1 MTVNIFHHGFTFV
14 LTSPSV
20 LSYFRTHHWIGFS
33 FDFCNA
39 STLVYLST
47 PWLAAIRKSYICRG
61 MKRPLQQLK
70 WIHSSEPP
78 FYWTEYNM
86 QWAPIPLHWTEYNMR
101 CACLP
106 HTLTDKWQLHWSRF
120 ALAESWCLV
129 NRQTGAL
136 AFKDICY
143 TISVFRQIWLTVYGS
158 GNAIMVQLF
167 KRFKAL
173 PAMASDRQLMLI
185 AKVDIAQKVKV
196 RSNVGL
202 PRKYISFLF

>member
-86 QWAPIPLHWTEYNMR
+86 QCPPIPLDWVKYAMCMLATYFDRQVTVALIAVLHSPSP
-101 CACLP
+101 AVL
-106 HTLTDKWQLHWSRF
+106 LTDRPVHWLSKTSVTPSAYFGKSDWQSM
-120 ALAESWCLV
+120 AV
-129 NRQTGAL
+129 
-136 AFKDICY
+136 
-143 TISVFRQIWLTVYGS
+143 
-158 GNAIMVQLF
+158 
-167 KRFKAL
+167 
-173 PAMASDRQLMLI
+173 AMQ
-185 AKVDIAQKVKV
+185 
-196 RSNVGL
+196 
-202 PRKYISFLF
+202 

>member
-1 MTVNIFHHGFTFV
+1 MSPHSIGLSKICNVHACYI
-14 LTSPSV
+14 LWPTSDSC
-20 LSYFRTHHWIGFS
+20 I
-33 FDFCNA
+33 D
-39 STLVYLST
+39 
-47 PWLAAIRKSYICRG
+47 RG
-61 MKRPLQQLK
+61 
-70 WIHSSEPP
+70 
-78 FYWTEYNM
+78 
-86 QWAPIPLHWTEYNMR
+86 
-101 CACLP
+101 
-106 HTLTDKWQLHWSRF
+106 F

-202 PRKYISFLF
+202 PRKYIVSCSNIPPWMCSVMFNQFWGLVQLIWGHCGNQNKI

>member
-61 MKRPLQQLK
+61 MKGPLQQLK
-70 WIHSSEPP
+70 WIHWTE

-86 QWAPIPLHWTEYNMR
+86 QWAPIPLEYNMQ
-101 CACLP
+101 CACLL
-106 HTLTDKWQLHWSRF
+106 HTLTDKWQLHWLQFCIRR
-120 ALAESWCLV
+120 CLV

-136 AFKDICY
+136 AFIDICY
-143 TISVFRQIWLTVYGS
+143 TTSRPLWCISANLTDS
-158 GNAIMVQLF
+158 LWQCT
-167 KRFKAL
+167 RF
-173 PAMASDRQLMLI
+173 QW
-185 AKVDIAQKVKV
+185 QWQWFNC
-196 RSNVGL
+196 SNV
-202 PRKYISFLF
+202 